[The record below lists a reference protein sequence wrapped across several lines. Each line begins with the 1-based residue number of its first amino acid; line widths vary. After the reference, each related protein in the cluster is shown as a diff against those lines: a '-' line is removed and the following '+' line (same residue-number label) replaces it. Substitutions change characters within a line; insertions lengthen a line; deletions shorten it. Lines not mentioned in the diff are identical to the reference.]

1 MRSSIWIW
9 SFIVTVM
16 MQLMPAKQA
25 VAADKKVDQG
35 LSASAGIEHSKCII
49 CGIDIDDG
57 E

>member
-1 MRSSIWIW
+1 
-9 SFIVTVM
+9 M